1 MYFIKFKNLDYLD
14 HNIIHNLCDTLTLNK
29 NILYLYKSEL
39 LQFLSDTL
47 IISIININFINNL
60 LRQNNYII
68 NKGYILFFYI
78 DEKNIN
84 KYKKWNLDYNKLFIF
99 PNSSIDIG
107 IIPESFIKTINLN
120 SCNNELN
127 SNYKF
132 IVICDF
138 NKKIKINKYNF
149 IFDYYQ
155 KKVFIIKIFI
165 SFLIPLISFFNNLQ
179 IKNVNNLIIYG
190 FLHFLNWELKEDNN
204 INVNNI
210 NVKQSKQK
218 MQIKNDKIYQK
229 FIQ

>member
-84 KYKKWNLDYNKLFIF
+84 KYKK
-99 PNSSIDIG
+99 
-107 IIPESFIKTINLN
+107 
-120 SCNNELN
+120 
-127 SNYKF
+127 
-132 IVICDF
+132 
-138 NKKIKINKYNF
+138 
-149 IFDYYQ
+149 
-155 KKVFIIKIFI
+155 
-165 SFLIPLISFFNNLQ
+165 
-179 IKNVNNLIIYG
+179 
-190 FLHFLNWELKEDNN
+190 
-204 INVNNI
+204 
-210 NVKQSKQK
+210 
-218 MQIKNDKIYQK
+218 
-229 FIQ
+229 